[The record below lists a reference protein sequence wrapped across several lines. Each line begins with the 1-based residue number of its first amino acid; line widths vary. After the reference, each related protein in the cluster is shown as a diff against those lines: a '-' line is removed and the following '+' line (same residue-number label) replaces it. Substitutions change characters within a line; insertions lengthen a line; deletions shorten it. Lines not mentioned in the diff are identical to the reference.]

1 MGLLGTILLFF
12 LIIHLPDFWYQ
23 LQFGR
28 VPLDKDGQKDL
39 YKLVIR
45 VYQNGWYVLIYVLG
59 MVALGYHLWDG
70 FFSAARTL
78 GFYNARYVH
87 WVRAAGWVYSL
98 GIEGYLAT
106 VRPYVKHIFKP
117 TCGRFRFSALGADP
131 LVWSPPIECIGY
143 ARVSTDDQR
152 LWTCNADA
160 LERFK
165 GSAYETES
173 FPFMVFPMADHWPQ
187 VCPARRTRR
196 RSDTLIQPHR
206 PATLHFVNVITQTYD
221 L

>member
-1 MGLLGTILLFF
+1 M
-12 LIIHLPDFWYQ
+12 
-23 LQFGR
+23 
-28 VPLDKDGQKDL
+28 
-39 YKLVIR
+39 
-45 VYQNGWYVLIYVLG
+45 
-59 MVALGYHLWDG
+59 
-70 FFSAARTL
+70 
-78 GFYNARYVH
+78 
-87 WVRAAGWVYSL
+87 
-98 GIEGYLAT
+98 
-106 VRPYVKHIFKP
+106 RPYVKHIFKP

-187 VCPARRTRR
+187 VCPARRQRPQEWPKPPQTNLSRR
-196 RSDTLIQPHR
+196 IGCLTDHLPTLDVGEFWRQSAR
-206 PATLHFVNVITQTYD
+206 PEHEAPWDGTLNIAELREASVLYFVKLFSKNY
-221 L
+221 